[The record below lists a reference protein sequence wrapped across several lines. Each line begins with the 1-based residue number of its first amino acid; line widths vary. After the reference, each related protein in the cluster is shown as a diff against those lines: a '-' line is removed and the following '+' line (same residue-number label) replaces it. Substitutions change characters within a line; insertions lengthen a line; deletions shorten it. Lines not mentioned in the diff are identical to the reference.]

1 MQTLHQLPDVLAWLQ
16 AQGVRALTVDSRAVA
31 REAARAP
38 VAFVAWPGAA
48 TDGRAYVPQALQA
61 GARAALVEAEG
72 LDRWLPQWSALEGP
86 WVAVQGLKTLLADLA
101 HAFYGQPSQQLSVV
115 AVTGTNGK
123 TSTSWW
129 TAQALSAC
137 GRSAGVIGTLGVGR
151 PGDAHWSVTG
161 LTTPDPV
168 TLHATFR
175 EFVDQ
180 GLQAAAIEAS
190 SIGIDEHRLDA
201 TCIEVAQFTN
211 FTQDHL
217 DYHGSMANYWRAK
230 EKLFEW
236 AGLKAAVVNLDDAQ
250 GDGLVALAQGRQ
262 VDVWSYALHRPAR
275 LQAVQVQ
282 VVPAGMRIDVVERAC
297 THAQAP
303 SSEAVCGEVSLSL
316 PLMGE
321 FNVSNVLCVLGAL
334 RAMGISLP
342 EAARACS
349 ILTPVPGRM
358 QWVRAQAE
366 VAGAPAANAA
376 SDEGMPV
383 VVVDYAHTPDALH
396 KAMLALRPVA
406 KARGGRLWCVFGC
419 GGDRDATKRPLMGA
433 MADQYADEI
442 VLTNDNPRFETPRV
456 ILSQILMGITR
467 SAPVA
472 VIEQRQEAIEHAVMQ
487 CAPQDVVLL
496 AGKGHETTQ
505 DVAGVKTP
513 FSDVDVARQA
523 LLRRRAA

>member
-1 MQTLHQLPDVLAWLQ
+1 MSALHHLPDVLAWLQ

-31 REAARAP
+31 REAASAP
-38 VAFVAWPGAA
+38 VAFIAWPGAA

-61 GARAALVEAEG
+61 GARAVLVEAEG
-72 LDRWLPQWSALEGP
+72 LDRWLPQWGQLQGA

-137 GRSAGVIGTLGVGR
+137 GRGAGVIGTLGVGR
-151 PGDAHWSVTG
+151 PGDANWSVTG

-175 EFVDQ
+175 AFADQ

-236 AGLKAAVVNLDDAQ
+236 ASLKAAVVNLDDAQ
-250 GDGLVALAQGRQ
+250 GDALVALAHRRQ
-262 VDVWSYALHRPAR
+262 LNVWSYALHRAAR
-275 LQAVQVQ
+275 LQAVNVS
-282 VVPAGMRIDVVERAC
+282 VVPTGMQIDVAERAC
-297 THAQAP
+297 AQGQDP
-303 SSEAVCGEVSLSL
+303 SAAAVCGEVRLTL

-334 RAMGISLP
+334 RALGIDLP
-342 EAARACS
+342 DAARACGT
-349 ILTPVPGRM
+349 LTPVPGRM
-358 QWVRAQAE
+358 QWVRATPGEQAAD
-366 VAGAPAANAA
+366 VAADG
-376 SDEGMPV
+376 DMPV

-396 KAMLALRPVA
+396 KALLALRAVA

-433 MADQYADEI
+433 MADQYADDI

-467 SAPVA
+467 STPVA
-472 VIEQRQEAIEHAVMQ
+472 VIEHRQEAIEHAVMR

-505 DVAGVKTP
+505 EVAGSKTP
-513 FSDVDVARQA
+513 FSDVDAARQA
-523 LLRRRAA
+523 LQRRRAA